1 MGYIYSKNS
10 VKEAIDHNN
19 VKLLYLNSNKHPFF
33 EIAKAK
39 KINYKIISDKEL
51 DALVGANQNKK
62 VLHQG
67 VVALVE
73 DYKYYDLNQM
83 IEDAKEKS
91 ENNPNYYPLIVMLD
105 SLDDPHNLGAI
116 LRICDASGVDGV
128 IIGKNRST
136 RLNETVARTS
146 TGAIEWVKVAEV
158 TNLSQTI
165 KTLKEEGYWI
175 VGAEYDQRSVMYDQN
190 KYDMPICLVIGSEG
204 FGISDL
210 VKKNCDFLVK
220 IPMLGHVNSL
230 NASVS
235 CGILVYEILEKRNNC
250 SKN

>member
-10 VKEAIDHNN
+10 VKESIDNNN
-19 VKLLYLNSNKHPFF
+19 VKLLYLNSMDHPFF
-33 EIAKAK
+33 RIAKER
-39 KINYKIISDKEL
+39 KINYKIVSDKEL
-51 DALVGANQNKK
+51 DKLIGAKSK

-67 VVALVE
+67 VVALVN
-73 DYKYYDLNQM
+73 DYKYYKIDEIIN
-83 IEDAKEKS
+83 KS
-91 ENNPNYYPLIVMLD
+91 ANHYPLLVMLD

-146 TGAIEWVKVAEV
+146 TGAIEWVKVCEV
-158 TNLSQTI
+158 TNLTQTI
-165 KTLKEEGYWI
+165 RYLKENGYFI
-175 VGAEYDQRSVMYDQN
+175 VGAEYEEKSVMYDECR
-190 KYDMPICLVIGSEG
+190 YDMPICLVIGSEG
-204 FGISDL
+204 FGISEL

-220 IPMLGHVNSL
+220 IPMNGHVNSL

-235 CGILVYEILEKRNNC
+235 CGILVYEILEKRNQ
-250 SKN
+250 K

>member
-1 MGYIYSKNS
+1 MYVYSKNS
-10 VKEAIDHNN
+10 VRESIDNN
-19 VKLLYLNSNKHPFF
+19 KVKLLYLNSQNHPFF
-33 EIAKAK
+33 KLAKER

-51 DALVGANQNKK
+51 DKLVCGPNGSK

-73 DYKYYDLNQM
+73 DYKYASLEDILNN
-83 IEDAKEKS
+83 AKNKT
-91 ENNPNYYPLIVMLD
+91 YPLLVMLD

-116 LRICDASGVDGV
+116 LRICDAAGVDGV

-158 TNLSQTI
+158 TNLTQTI
-165 KTLKEEGYWI
+165 KYLKEQGYWV
-175 VGAEYDQRSVMYDQN
+175 VGAEYSDKSVWYDKQ

-204 FGISDL
+204 FGISEL
-210 VKKNCDFLVK
+210 VTKNCDFLVK
-220 IPMLGHVNSL
+220 IPMNGHVNSL

-235 CGILVYEILEKRNNC
+235 CGILVYEILRNREG
-250 SKN
+250 

>member
-10 VKEAIDHNN
+10 VRESINN
-19 VKLLYLNSNKHPFF
+19 NKVKLLYLNSQNHPFF
-33 EIAKAK
+33 QLAKEK
-39 KINYKIISDKEL
+39 KINYKVVSDKEL
-51 DALVGANQNKK
+51 DKLVCGANGSK

-73 DYKYYDLNQM
+73 DYKYASLEEILN
-83 IEDAKEKS
+83 DAKKKTF
-91 ENNPNYYPLIVMLD
+91 PLLVMLD

-116 LRICDASGVDGV
+116 LRICDAAGVDGV

-158 TNLSQTI
+158 TNLTQTI
-165 KTLKEEGYWI
+165 KYLKDQGYWI
-175 VGAEYDQRSVMYDQN
+175 VGAEYCEKSVWYDEQ

-204 FGISDL
+204 FGISEL
-210 VKKNCDFLVK
+210 VTKNCDFLVK
-220 IPMLGHVNSL
+220 IPMNGHVNSL

-235 CGILVYEILEKRNNC
+235 LGILVYEILRNRKC
-250 SKN
+250 KG

>member
-10 VKEAIDHNN
+10 VKESIDNN
-19 VKLLYLNSNKHPFF
+19 SVKLLYLNSQNHPFF
-33 EIAKAK
+33 KIAKEK
-39 KINYKIISDKEL
+39 KINYKIISDKEMDKL
-51 DALVGANQNKK
+51 IGGIQK

-73 DYKYYDLNQM
+73 DYKYYN
-83 IEDAKEKS
+83 IEEVVNSAKDKE
-91 ENNPNYYPLIVMLD
+91 YPLLVMLD

-116 LRICDASGVDGV
+116 LRICDAAGVDGV

-146 TGAIEWVKVAEV
+146 TGAIEWVKVSEV
-158 TNLSQTI
+158 TNLTQTI
-165 KTLKEEGYWI
+165 KYLKENGYWI
-175 VGAEYDQRSVMYDQN
+175 VGAEYDEKSIYYD
-190 KYDMPICLVIGSEG
+190 KGTYDMPICLVIGSEG

-220 IPMLGHVNSL
+220 IPMVGHVNSL

-235 CGILVYEILEKRNNC
+235 CGILVYEILNKRN
-250 SKN
+250 K